1 MTYKHICFTYVFINI
16 LHLYTPHCIIGSLN
30 YLLCLENLFSLSPLY
45 MPLQP
50 TAHGAEQSEHTELS
64 DWIIGTP

>member
-1 MTYKHICFTYVFINI
+1 VLPIGETSPAKRSIGQRMNRRGLHTHYSDRSSDRSSI
-16 LHLYTPHCIIGSLN
+16 LI
-30 YLLCLENLFSLSPLY
+30 
-45 MPLQP
+45 